1 MKSNEFVVILLFA
14 FVETS
19 SQCIEEANAQQPLK
33 CYQGEQDLNIDGFI
47 GILEEPLG
55 MIQVRKCF
63 PFKNIRQHNFIPLSF
78 KIQIILKVFCI
89 PESIKNHNF

>member
-55 MIQVRKCF
+55 M
-63 PFKNIRQHNFIPLSF
+63 FKFVSAFHSKASVSIIYSSF
-78 KIQIILKVFCI
+78 V
-89 PESIKNHNF
+89 